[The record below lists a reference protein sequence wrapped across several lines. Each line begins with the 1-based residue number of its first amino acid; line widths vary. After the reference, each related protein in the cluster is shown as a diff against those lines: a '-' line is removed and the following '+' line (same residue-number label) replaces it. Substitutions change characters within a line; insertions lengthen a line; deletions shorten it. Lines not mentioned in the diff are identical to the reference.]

1 MTFFKSISGQLVRLQ
16 LEETDAYL
24 LDTVSSTVIM
34 DTVIISLLPKVGAI
48 LMENIEIIEI
58 VSMFLI
64 GAYNALENRDHHV

>member
-58 VSMFLI
+58 VSIF
-64 GAYNALENRDHHV
+64 